1 MIPQEKIEE
10 FFAEIKNDNL
20 KKHMK
25 AVAVIMEKLAEKL
38 GKDKEIWKLVG
49 LLHDIDYE
57 KVDMNEHGLL
67 SAKLLENY
75 LPEEAINA
83 IRAHNELTG
92 YKAKN
97 DIDFALR
104 ASDAI
109 SGLIVASALVMPN
122 KKLKEVRVETLKNK
136 FKDKSFAR
144 RVDRNRI
151 KECEKIG
158 LSLEEFFELSL
169 KAMKEID
176 EELGL

>member
-1 MIPQEKIEE
+1 MLSKEKIDE

-25 AVAVIMEKLAEKL
+25 AVAIIMEKLAEKL

-57 KVDMNEHGLL
+57 KADINEHGLL
-67 SAKLLENY
+67 SAKLLEKY

-83 IRAHNELTG
+83 IKAHNELTG

-151 KECEKIG
+151 KECEKLG
-158 LSLEEFFELSL
+158 LSLEEFFELAL
-169 KAMKEID
+169 EAMKEID